1 MFHLLK
7 ALFVLIV
14 GLLSALALTSS
25 DEVDSSIA
33 LEGYSVSVDDS
44 SIEIFADDKYSL
56 DDDLEEGDFSEMH
69 RSLLA
74 TTTKCKPKASKKCRK
89 PSKKKPSPP
98 PPKKRRPP
106 PPKKRPSPPP
116 PKKRPSP
123 PPPKRRPPPPRPVPE
138 PAYEDANYEVIISPS
153 PKPSPPPPV
162 VQGPPPPPRENMCR
176 YSIRRKVLSGPR
188 LVPNGG
194 LRACTGLHV
203 SGPSACCQICQGTT
217 GCNGW
222 MYTRPLDCRSFGSTA
237 PENVCYMLS
246 DVTGSYEPILGS
258 MDYASGTA
266 FY

>member
-1 MFHLLK
+1 LYFKMFHLLK

-188 LVPNGG
+188 LVPNG
-194 LRACTGLHV
+194 
-203 SGPSACCQICQGTT
+203 
-217 GCNGW
+217 
-222 MYTRPLDCRSFGSTA
+222 
-237 PENVCYMLS
+237 
-246 DVTGSYEPILGS
+246 
-258 MDYASGTA
+258 
-266 FY
+266 